1 MVPNVNG
8 STPEDSS
15 SQMENV
21 SAGPQYVSHSV
32 ITTIREV
39 RITHKVSPRGGGAD
53 NER

>member
-39 RITHKVSPRGGGAD
+39 RITHKASLREGGAE

>member
-1 MVPNVNG
+1 MVPNVND

-15 SQMENV
+15 SQMEDV
-21 SAGPQYVSHSV
+21 SAGPRLISHSV

-39 RITHKVSPRGGGAD
+39 RITHKASPREGGVE